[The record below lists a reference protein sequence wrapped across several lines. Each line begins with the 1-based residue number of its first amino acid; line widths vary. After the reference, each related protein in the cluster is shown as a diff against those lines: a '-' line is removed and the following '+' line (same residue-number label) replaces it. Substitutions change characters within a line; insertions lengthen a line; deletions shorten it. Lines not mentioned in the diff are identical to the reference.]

1 MSAPAA
7 GPDERSGEDAETT
20 IRSRRVALRALMETG
35 QHLWLGLALV
45 AFSYLFARA
54 EVEPFHTYFYFF
66 AWYPGLL
73 ALDGLLVKRVGASL
87 LLHRPLALFSL
98 FCWSVPFWLG
108 YEAINLRLENWYY
121 VGAPD
126 SPLVARLFMIVSF
139 ATVLPGIVYF
149 YLLLSPTRWI
159 ANLRTPPFR
168 ATRRV
173 RYAILGLGIVT
184 SLLPIAFPTHAYAL
198 IWIALPL
205 LLEPWN
211 RSPRWPSLL
220 RDLEFGSP
228 RRLVLLLVA
237 GLFTG
242 LYWEWMNVPA
252 AAKWIYTVPFF
263 DRALGTEMPPL
274 GFLGFAPFALSAY
287 SFLRFLEQRGLAVPF
302 ETATERAPVLARVRD
317 TTRVFVLPVVVA
329 ALSFAV
335 VPALEHETID
345 SRRGSVQELRTASRR
360 DRAILD
366 LSGIDALAELVRA
379 GETHLGRL
387 EIAQLLVTTPA
398 RVEAMVEEAT
408 LARLRGIGVEN
419 ARLLSEVGVEN
430 VKALAQREP
439 DELFRELRALGK
451 DAARVKPQRVRAWV
465 RGARAETALADAAK

>member
-1 MSAPAA
+1 MSAPVAESDA
-7 GPDERSGEDAETT
+7 GSGEGAETT
-20 IRSRRVALRALMETG
+20 IRSARRSLRSGMEKG
-35 QHLWLGLALV
+35 RHLWVGLALI
-45 AFSYLFARA
+45 AASFFFARA
-54 EVEPFHTYFYFF
+54 EVEPFHTYFYVF

-73 ALDGLLVKRVGASL
+73 ALDGLLVRRVGASL

-98 FCWSVPFWLG
+98 FCWSVPFWLA
-108 YEAINLRLENWYY
+108 YEAVNLRLENWYY
-121 VGAPD
+121 VGAPE
-126 SPLVARLFMIVSF
+126 SPFVSRLFMIVSF

-149 YLLLSPTRWI
+149 YLLLSPARWI
-159 ANLRTPPFR
+159 ANLRTRPFR
-168 ATRRV
+168 ATTRVRRV
-173 RYAILGLGIVT
+173 IFGAGVLT
-184 SLLPIAFPTHAYAL
+184 LLAPLLFPTHAYAL
-198 IWIALPL
+198 IWIAVTL

-228 RRLVLLLVA
+228 RRLVLLLLA
-237 GLFTG
+237 GLLTG

-263 DRALGTEMPPL
+263 DCALGTEMPPL

-302 ETATERAPVLARVRD
+302 ETAAERAPVLLRVRD
-317 TTRVFVLPVVVA
+317 TTRVFVLPIVVA

-335 VPALEHETID
+335 VPALEQETID

-408 LARLRGIGVEN
+408 LARLRGIGIEN
-419 ARLLSEVGVEN
+419 ARLLSEVGIPN
-430 VKALAQREP
+430 IKALAEREP

-465 RGARAETALADAAK
+465 RGARAELAVADASK